1 MHAIKSRIG
10 PLIRLVTEVGQ
21 KAGVTLAPHSFYA
34 EYPDLAFLK
43 RETFWRRP
51 MSMVGVRGVEIPPQ
65 LEFVRRCCE
74 PFAAQLAA
82 GDIHPRAV
90 ERNGEMGF
98 GAIEAEFLY
107 CFVRSHKPRRIVQI
121 GCGVSTAVIL
131 RAADDEG
138 YKPEVVCVEP
148 YPTAMLREEARAG
161 RLRLVEE
168 IAQKA
173 PLEVLTGLDAG
184 DLLFIDSTHTVR
196 LGSEVV
202 RIVLEVLPRLAP
214 GVMVHFHDILY
225 PYDYP
230 IAALTRELFYN
241 REAVLLLA
249 FLCMNPSYTI
259 TASLSMLHHAAES
272 DLRAIFPTYR
282 PCRLEN
288 GMLASE
294 GGEGHMP
301 SSLYLTRLP

>member
-21 KAGVTLAPHSFYA
+21 KAGVTVAPHSFYA

-51 MSMVGVRGVEIPPQ
+51 MSMTGVTGVEIAPQ
-65 LEFVRRCCE
+65 LEFVQRCCG
-74 PFAAQLAA
+74 PYRAQLAA
-82 GDIHPRAV
+82 GDIHARAV
-90 ERNGEMGF
+90 ERNGELGF
-98 GAIEAEFLY
+98 GAVEAEFLY
-107 CFVRSHKPRRIVQI
+107 CFIRSQKPRRIVQI
-121 GCGVSTAVIL
+121 GCGVSTAVML
-131 RAADDEG
+131 RAAEDEG
-138 YKPEVVCVEP
+138 YRPGIVCVEP
-148 YPTAMLREEARAG
+148 YPTAMLRDEAGAG

-173 PLEVLTGLDAG
+173 PLEVMTDLGAG

-214 GVMVHFHDILY
+214 GVLVHFHDILY

-230 IAALTRELFYN
+230 IAALKREMFFN

-259 TASLSMLHHAAES
+259 TASLSMLHHGAEGE
-272 DLRAIFPTYR
+272 LRAIFPTYR
-282 PCRLEN
+282 PCRLED
-288 GMLASE
+288 GMVVE
-294 GGEGHMP
+294 EGHMP
-301 SSLYLTRLP
+301 SSLYLTRLA